1 MRLASA
7 GAGGLDWTS
16 QESVEIVSAAL
27 MTASDL
33 EKAELSS
40 PLRPQFDRELRHEL
54 PKLQVGFCQGVC
66 LPVYKAL
73 GDLSPQL
80 RPLEEA
86 VKVNRD
92 KWEELS
98 MQQEETRN
106 L

>member
-1 MRLASA
+1 M
-7 GAGGLDWTS
+7 
-16 QESVEIVSAAL
+16 
-27 MTASDL
+27 
-33 EKAELSS
+33 
-40 PLRPQFDRELRHEL
+40 
-54 PKLQVGFCQGVC
+54 GFCQGVC

-86 VKVNRD
+86 VIVNMD

-98 MQQEETRN
+98 RQQEETRN

>member
-1 MRLASA
+1 M
-7 GAGGLDWTS
+7 
-16 QESVEIVSAAL
+16 
-27 MTASDL
+27 
-33 EKAELSS
+33 
-40 PLRPQFDRELRHEL
+40 
-54 PKLQVGFCQGVC
+54 C

-86 VKVNRD
+86 VVSNRD

-98 MQQEETRN
+98 RQAEVQEEEEVKGNKVTRN